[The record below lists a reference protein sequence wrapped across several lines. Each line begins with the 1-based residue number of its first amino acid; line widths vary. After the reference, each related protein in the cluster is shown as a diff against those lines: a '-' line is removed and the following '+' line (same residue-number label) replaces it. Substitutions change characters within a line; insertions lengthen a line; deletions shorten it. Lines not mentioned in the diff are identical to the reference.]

1 MIDTISYAEHLQREG
16 DFTAKQAK
24 VLALQRHEIEES
36 MMTKADLANL
46 ATKQDLIELRSATKH
61 DIIELRSDLQ
71 LLKWGMALTIAVV
84 LIPALK
90 QLLML

>member
-36 MMTKADLANL
+36 MMTKAELANL
-46 ATKQDLIELRSATKH
+46 ATKQDLIELRQ
-61 DIIELRSDLQ
+61 DVIELRSDLK